1 MPLETNLDQRL
12 AADAEDVKAER
23 RLKEAVR
30 RYYALAELIDTER
43 GYVDDLKILVEVSE
57 TFHSARL
64 VLFSFPR
71 SFHIFFLVPC
81 CGAMFCSPPHGCV
94 YAYHPH
100 ICAGNVLS
108 RRDLDPGT
116 GDKPSEM
123 RFASRECFSSI
134 LVFHTFPFR
143 HRAFPLF
150 VRLPTQRRRPHKQTA
165 SWWQR
170 QLFHAI
176 ISTFHHHCTI
186 GYAVA
191 FARQPLPQQLMA
203 PIIMQWARLLGTEYL
218 AALGSGNTGVC

>member
-1 MPLETNLDQRL
+1 MDRPGEHVPISSSSPLLDAAKMPLESNLDQRL
-12 AADAEDVKAER
+12 AADAEDVRAER

-150 VRLPTQRRRPHKQTA
+150 VRLPTQRRRPHKRPRGGND
-165 SWWQR
+165 SSSMSSSP
-170 QLFHAI
+170 L
-176 ISTFHHHCTI
+176 STTI
-186 GYAVA
+186 
-191 FARQPLPQQLMA
+191 ARSDTR
-203 PIIMQWARLLGTEYL
+203 WRLLASHYL
-218 AALGSGNTGVC
+218 SS

>member
-1 MPLETNLDQRL
+1 MELQELLKAALFGRIL
-12 AADAEDVKAER
+12 ARSLLVSTIVSYFLPRALLR
-23 RLKEAVR
+23 RN
-30 RYYALAELIDTER
+30 
-43 GYVDDLKILVEVSE
+43 
-57 TFHSARL
+57 
-64 VLFSFPR
+64 VLFASSR
-71 SFHIFFLVPC
+71 LRLCLSSSHLRRKRAI
-81 CGAMFCSPPHGCV
+81 AT
-94 YAYHPH
+94 
-100 ICAGNVLS
+100 S

-150 VRLPTQRRRPHKQTA
+150 VRLPTQRRRPAQTA

-203 PIIMQWARLLGTEYL
+203 PVIMQWARLLGTEYL